1 MLFLVGTFR
10 FSSVVLDFRFFV
22 EIGNERGIFRL
33 FFRFG
38 FFAFIDFVR
47 FGLFE
52 RFLVCFGES
61 LLKIE
66 CYFML
71 IFILKGFIFMYNF
84 ESKF

>member
-38 FFAFIDFVR
+38 FLAFIDFVR

-61 LLKIE
+61 LLKNR
-66 CYFML
+66 ML
-71 IFILKGFIFMYNF
+71 FYVDIYIKRIYIYV
-84 ESKF
+84 

>member
-10 FSSVVLDFRFFV
+10 FSSVVLDFCFFV

-52 RFLVCFGES
+52 RFLVCFGEN
-61 LLKIE
+61 LLKNR
-66 CYFML
+66 ML
-71 IFILKGFIFMYNF
+71 FYVDIYIKRIYIYV
-84 ESKF
+84 

>member
-1 MLFLVGTFR
+1 MLFLVGIFR

-38 FFAFIDFVR
+38 FLAFIDFVR

-61 LLKIE
+61 LLKNR
-66 CYFML
+66 ML
-71 IFILKGFIFMYNF
+71 FYVDIYIKRIYIYV
-84 ESKF
+84 